1 MKAIVFDFN
10 GTMYMDTDK
19 HRQAWNL
26 FFQKYIGRPLE
37 EEEFLHYA
45 CGPAVENIMRHFFP
59 QVTDAARITALA
71 GEKEEIYRRLCRE
84 DVEGL
89 RLIADRAYR

>member
-1 MKAIVFDFN
+1 MKALAFDFN

-45 CGPAVENIMRHFFP
+45 CGPRRREHHAPFFP
-59 QVTDAARITALA
+59 A
-71 GEKEEIYRRLCRE
+71 GDGRGADHGPCRGKGR
-84 DVEGL
+84 DIPPSL
-89 RLIADRAYR
+89 P